1 MVNSMNFE
9 IPTIRKLAA
18 AGAVLVLLGTAHAR
32 EQERASMAAATPPA
46 QYSQECSA
54 CHLAYP
60 PQLLPRDS
68 WQRIMGSLDRHFG
81 TDASL
86 DAGTA
91 EKISAWLMARASNQ
105 RGAIPGDR
113 ITRSAWFLRE
123 HREVPAPAT
132 GSARHYSD
140 CAACHPGA
148 SKGDFDE
155 DQARIPQ

>member
-1 MVNSMNFE
+1 MVNFMNCTTSILRNIAGACAVLLLLGAARAGE
-9 IPTIRKLAA
+9 HEREGLAA
-18 AGAVLVLLGTAHAR
+18 IAML
-32 EQERASMAAATPPA
+32 P
-46 QYSQECSA
+46 QYSQECGA

-68 WQRIMGSLDRHFG
+68 WQRIMGSLERHFG

-91 EKISAWLMARASNQ
+91 AKVSTWLMANASNQ

-113 ITRSAWFLRE
+113 ITRSVWFLRE
-123 HREVPAPAT
+123 HREVPAPAA
-132 GSARHYSD
+132 GRPRHYSD

-148 SKGDFDE
+148 SVGNFDE
-155 DQARIPQ
+155 DQARIAQ